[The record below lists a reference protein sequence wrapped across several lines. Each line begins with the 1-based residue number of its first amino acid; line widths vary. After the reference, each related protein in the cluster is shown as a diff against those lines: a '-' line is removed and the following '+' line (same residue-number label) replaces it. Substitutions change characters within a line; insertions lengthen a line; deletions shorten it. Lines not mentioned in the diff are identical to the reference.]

1 MPCLGSVLPPRLLLV
16 GVTRNQFATI
26 EWRRVISPSMLN
38 LLRFSFTRT
47 RETDV
52 QLRPDQA
59 PALNF
64 FPERHQN
71 GGVNITGL
79 ASIGTSIFAPLLE
92 VQNKFPLS
100 DDFIWTHK
108 AHSLQFGGTLDRIQS
123 NFQQQGW
130 WGGFYTFPSLTNF
143 LQGAPSRG
151 RRIRIVIFVNANS
164 TCTST
169 MSGRY
174 GRSSR

>member
-26 EWRRVISPSMLN
+26 EWRRVISPTMVN

-52 QLRPDQA
+52 QSRPDQA
-59 PALNF
+59 SALNF

-79 ASIGTSIFAPLLE
+79 SPMGTSIFAPLLE

-100 DDFIWTHK
+100 DDMILTHG
-108 AHSLQFGGTLDRIQS
+108 AHDIRFGGSIDRVES
-123 NFQQQGW
+123 D
-130 WGGFYTFPSLTNF
+130 
-143 LQGAPSRG
+143 
-151 RRIRIVIFVNANS
+151 
-164 TCTST
+164 
-169 MSGRY
+169 
-174 GRSSR
+174 